1 LPDETSLRPPA
12 GNRYKF
18 NTKIKSN
25 NNDNNGNNACL
36 PCGQAGGRYKAK
48 T

>member
-1 LPDETSLRPPA
+1 LPDETSLRPPE

-25 NNDNNGNNACL
+25 NNDNNARL
-36 PCGQAGGRYKAK
+36 PFGQAGGRYKVK